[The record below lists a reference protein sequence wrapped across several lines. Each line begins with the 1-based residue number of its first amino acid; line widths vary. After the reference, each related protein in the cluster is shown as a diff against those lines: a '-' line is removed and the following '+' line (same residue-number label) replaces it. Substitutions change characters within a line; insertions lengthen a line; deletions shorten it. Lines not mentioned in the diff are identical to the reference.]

1 VLRGLSAGV
10 LVLLTILVILVIAAV
25 PLIVVYRSTCPSP
38 NGTATQYSVV
48 PPWSEPPEG
57 CTDHQQGF
65 DILVDALPF

>member
-1 VLRGLSAGV
+1 
-10 LVLLTILVILVIAAV
+10 VIAAV

-57 CTDHQQGF
+57 CTDQQQGF